1 VSSALLWNASVWIV
15 PALLAITLHEA
26 AHGFAA
32 RACGDPTAEHAG
44 RLSLNPLRHI
54 DPFGTIFL
62 PAVLVLTKA
71 GFLFGYAKP
80 VPIDP
85 RRFGNFRRDLVI
97 VAAAGPA
104 ANLVLAR
111 VSGFLYHVI
120 DWAPEALQDWLAS
133 NVVNSIK
140 FNIILAVFNM
150 LPLPPLDGGRVAVGV
165 LPAPLA
171 RPIARLEP
179 IGMLIVIGLFL
190 LVPMLGDTI
199 GVDLDVARWLVG
211 IPADFVLRLVLVATG
226 LRSDE

>member
-1 VSSALLWNASVWIV
+1 
-15 PALLAITLHEA
+15 
-26 AHGFAA
+26 
-32 RACGDPTAEHAG
+32 
-44 RLSLNPLRHI
+44 
-54 DPFGTIFL
+54 
-62 PAVLVLTKA
+62 
-71 GFLFGYAKP
+71 
-80 VPIDP
+80 
-85 RRFGNFRRDLVI
+85 
-97 VAAAGPA
+97 
-104 ANLVLAR
+104 
-111 VSGFLYHVI
+111 
-120 DWAPEALQDWLAS
+120 
-133 NVVNSIK
+133 
-140 FNIILAVFNM
+140 M